1 MIYFVFLYQII
12 EIKKNIEK
20 CKRKITKIKKSK
32 EVYMENKEIN
42 LTLSY
47 NEMVI
52 VKEVFQNFV
61 RTNQNI
67 NFELGKIK
75 EIENYL
81 EILKKIENGLNQEL
95 KIPTERQED

>member
-1 MIYFVFLYQII
+1 
-12 EIKKNIEK
+12 
-20 CKRKITKIKKSK
+20 
-32 EVYMENKEIN
+32 MENKEIN

-67 NFELGKIK
+67 NFELGRMK
-75 EIENYL
+75 EVESYL

-95 KIPTERQED
+95 KIRVED

>member
-1 MIYFVFLYQII
+1 
-12 EIKKNIEK
+12 
-20 CKRKITKIKKSK
+20 
-32 EVYMENKEIN
+32 MENKEIN

-67 NFELGKIK
+67 NFELGRIK

-95 KIPTERQED
+95 KIRTERQIVRS

>member
-1 MIYFVFLYQII
+1 MIYFVFLYQIR

-20 CKRKITKIKKSK
+20 CKRKITKIKEKSK
-32 EVYMENKEIN
+32 GVHMENKEIN

-67 NFELGKIK
+67 NFELGRIK
-75 EIENYL
+75 EIESYL

-95 KIPTERQED
+95 KMRTDR

>member
-1 MIYFVFLYQII
+1 
-12 EIKKNIEK
+12 
-20 CKRKITKIKKSK
+20 
-32 EVYMENKEIN
+32 
-42 LTLSY
+42 
-47 NEMVI
+47 MVI

-81 EILKKIENGLNQEL
+81 EILKKS
-95 KIPTERQED
+95 KTA

>member
-1 MIYFVFLYQII
+1 MIYFVFLYQIR

-32 EVYMENKEIN
+32 EVHMENKEIN

-67 NFELGKIK
+67 NFELGRIK

-95 KIPTERQED
+95 KIRTERQED